1 MPQAVLAGH
10 CGAFVAVWG
19 QDLSAV
25 DFEGRLTAAGKA
37 VEETLAELLASSPIA
52 GEIAR
57 PERLIEA
64 MRYATLAGGKRLR
77 PFLTVEAARL
87 FGVEGQGVLRAA
99 ASVEFVHCYSLVH
112 DDLPAMDDDD
122 LRRGRPTTHRAY
134 DEATAILVG
143 DTLLTLAFDVLADER
158 PSPTP
163 PFASGWSA
171 RSPAL
176 PASAAWRVGRCST
189 WRRRAASLRT
199 QSPLALGDTEILRL
213 QAMKT
218 GALLNAA
225 VEMGA
230 IIGRADKAAREALRS
245 YGHMLGQAFQIADDL
260 LDVEADAATIGKATG
275 KDQSM
280 GKATLIGLWG
290 VEASRNRLS
299 GLVAEAEKALAAFR
313 RESRRAAPSGPLRRG
328 PEALRRPALLQADG
342 TSWRHSRARFPSPAQ
357 RRVADPRGRSRQT
370 NRRRAG
376 PRPLRPA

>member
-1 MPQAVLAGH
+1 LQAAELSAKRLLLPGDGLPQAVLAGH
-10 CGAFVAVWG
+10 CGVFVAVWG

-37 VEETLAELLASSPIA
+37 VENTLAELLASNPIA

-77 PFLTVEAARL
+77 PFLTVEAAGL

-122 LRRGRPTTHRAY
+122 LRRGRPTTHRAF

-143 DTLLTLAFDVLADER
+143 DTLLTLAFDVLADEKTEPDPEVR
-158 PSPTP
+158 VGLVGALAR
-163 PFASGWSA
+163 ASGIGGMA
-171 RSPAL
+171 GGQMLDLEAE
-176 PASAAWRVGRCST
+176 GRFT
-189 WRRRAASLRT
+189 ADGK
-199 QSPLALGDTEILRL
+199 PLALGDMEILRL

-230 IIGRADKAAREALRS
+230 IIGRADRTAREALRS

-275 KDQSM
+275 KDQEM

-290 VEASRNRLS
+290 VEAARHRLS
-299 GLVAEAEKALAAFR
+299 GLVAEAEKALSPFGDKADV
-313 RESRRAAPSGPLRRG
+313 LRH
-328 PEALRRPALLQADG
+328 A
-342 TSWRHSRARFPSPAQ
+342 ARF
-357 RRVADPRGRSRQT
+357 VAERKR
-370 NRRRAG
+370 
-376 PRPLRPA
+376 